1 MEIDNNNS
9 INMKDN
15 IYFYI
20 IHTNIPKMI
29 TFDNLLFNNYNENNI
44 NFMNSIKKDDN
55 NILIN
60 IGYIMID
67 TNTLVDNINVDIK
80 TVVNT
85 IVENTLVENTHVDN
99 TTVDNTTVDNTTFE
113 NTLFDN
119 TTVDN
124 TPLDNTNVDNTTVDN
139 TLDENTTVENTLVD
153 NTTID
158 NTLLDNTTIENT
170 TVDNTPLDNTIVD
183 NTTVDNTTV
192 ENTTVEDTIVKESNY
207 EILYIMRN
215 GYKIDYAGDFLNS
228 IKKGSYDD
236 TIDIISIY
244 NVKKER
250 LCRVYKNKDN
260 FNNFIYKI
268 NYFYKGKFV
277 ENDVD
282 VLKYDMYNVI
292 YKVVSECYGKIVDN
306 KINDVLCTLFVK

>member
-80 TVVNT
+80 TVDNT
-85 IVENTLVENTHVDN
+85 TLENTTVEDKPLDN
-99 TTVDNTTVDNTTFE
+99 TTVENTTV
-113 NTLFDN
+113 DN

-124 TPLDNTNVDNTTVDN
+124 TPLDNTTVDNTHVDNTLVENTTVDN
-139 TLDENTTVENTLVD
+139 TLVDNTLVENTTVENTTV
-153 NTTID
+153 
-158 NTLLDNTTIENT
+158 ENT
-170 TVDNTPLDNTIVD
+170 H
-183 NTTVDNTTV
+183 VDNTTV
-192 ENTTVEDTIVKESNY
+192 ENTTFDNTTVKESNY

-268 NYFYKGKFV
+268 NYF
-277 ENDVD
+277 
-282 VLKYDMYNVI
+282 
-292 YKVVSECYGKIVDN
+292 
-306 KINDVLCTLFVK
+306 